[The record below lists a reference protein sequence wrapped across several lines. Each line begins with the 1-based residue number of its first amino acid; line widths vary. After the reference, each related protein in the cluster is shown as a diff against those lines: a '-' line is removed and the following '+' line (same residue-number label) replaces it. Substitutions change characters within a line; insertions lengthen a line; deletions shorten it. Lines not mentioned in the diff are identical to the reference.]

1 MRDQELKKFRTMLE
15 AKRNELLDLLRQRDE
30 IAIQRSAELLEES
43 QLAAQ
48 RDIAVWSRHLE
59 SRLLQ
64 EVRAALDRISDG
76 TYGICLHCEEKI
88 SPKRLAAVPWASYC
102 IRCQEEMD
110 GEHAQQAAGPDLR
123 FLATLA
129 QAA

>member
-1 MRDQELKKFRTMLE
+1 MRDQELKKFKTMLE
-15 AKRNELLDLLRQRDE
+15 AKRNELSELLQQRDE
-30 IAIQRSAELLEES
+30 IAIQRSAEPLEES

-48 RDIAVWSRHLE
+48 RDMAVWSRHLE
-59 SRLLQ
+59 SRLLR

-76 TYGICLHCEEKI
+76 TYGFCLHCEGEI

-102 IRCQEEMD
+102 IRCQEELD
-110 GEHAQQAAGPDLR
+110 SQQAQQTAGPDWR
-123 FLATLA
+123 YLAALA